1 MREKPVINVSFWNV
15 LYPFEVQE
23 QVSTDFKDSRQRV
36 QEEEEKL
43 PLELE
48 GERGKKEPS
57 ESRRLL
63 RFCFHHLHQQL
74 SVCKRNSKQYPV
86 LDRNWPVTKLLLQ
99 APRKITA
106 TTKKRST

>member
-1 MREKPVINVSFWNV
+1 VINVSFWNV

-23 QVSTDFKDSRQRV
+23 QVSKDFKDSRQRV

-48 GERGKKEPS
+48 GERGKKERKKEPS
-57 ESRRLL
+57 ESKRLL

-74 SVCKRNSKQYPV
+74 FVCKRNSKQYPV
-86 LDRNWPVTKLLLQ
+86 LNSNFPVTKFLLQ

-106 TTKKRST
+106 TTKKRNI

>member
-1 MREKPVINVSFWNV
+1 MINVSFWNV

-48 GERGKKEPS
+48 GERGKK
-57 ESRRLL
+57 
-63 RFCFHHLHQQL
+63 
-74 SVCKRNSKQYPV
+74 KR
-86 LDRNWPVTKLLLQ
+86 
-99 APRKITA
+99 
-106 TTKKRST
+106 KKERTF